1 MRSPADVTAY
11 LASRFAR
18 DYPDWARGG
27 GTWPLRVPLHPPE
40 ASQRSADP
48 VACHAWAADW
58 DRYDGPGHVEKAQ
71 ARFPTGTHPMPR
83 ALVLARPGDAAAIT
97 PATAAAWRQC
107 GHRLTSLQAAFPR
120 ARFDRIIRRLA
131 EMDTAEFRR
140 LEATAAW
147 LRDNPASGMLLRQL
161 PIEGIGTKWLMAHAG
176 LVLPLL
182 GAPDDQDDHDDH
194 DDREDAE
201 GDGDDAP
208 ASLRRR
214 LHERLGLR
222 LPPALVQVTVLDPAI
237 RAGIGGMRHLA
248 ASVEDLSA
256 WDARPRTVIILEN
269 KETAYAIPGDHPGT
283 VVFHGHGF
291 SVLNYA
297 RISWVRTAPAV
308 IYWGDIDGP
317 GLEFVSNLRHHGIP
331 ARTVLTDT
339 ATLDAYRHLAIDGTP
354 PDRREPP
361 HLTPAEQDL
370 HSRLAAHHAAAGT
383 GLLLEQE
390 RIPWDHAWRHL
401 AAAIGTADGQ
411 TPADTARMIASAD
424 TSRDRH

>member
-1 MRSPADVTAY
+1 
-11 LASRFAR
+11 
-18 DYPDWARGG
+18 
-27 GTWPLRVPLHPPE
+27 
-40 ASQRSADP
+40 
-48 VACHAWAADW
+48 
-58 DRYDGPGHVEKAQ
+58 
-71 ARFPTGTHPMPR
+71 
-83 ALVLARPGDAAAIT
+83 
-97 PATAAAWRQC
+97 
-107 GHRLTSLQAAFPR
+107 
-120 ARFDRIIRRLA
+120 
-131 EMDTAEFRR
+131 MDTAEFRR

-182 GAPDDQDDHDDH
+182 GAPDDQA

-256 WDARPRTVIILEN
+256 WDARPRTVVLLEN
-269 KETAYAIPGDHPGT
+269 RETAYAIPGDHPGT

-317 GLEFVSNLRHHGIP
+317 GLEFVSNLRRHGIP

-361 HLTPAEQDL
+361 HLTSAEQDL
-370 HSRLAAHHAAAGT
+370 HARLAAHHAAAGT

-401 AAAIGTADGQ
+401 AAAIGTTDGQ
-411 TPADTARMIASAD
+411 TAPTPPA
-424 TSRDRH
+424 